1 MKLQTTT
8 ILLTYNS
15 VLSDSVPPQFH
26 NLDSSSTSSSS
37 ECVASAKPSG
47 TTASALSVDS
57 DNFLAE
63 FGPDGACKAQGM
75 ATFKF

>member
-1 MKLQTTT
+1 
-8 ILLTYNS
+8 
-15 VLSDSVPPQFH
+15 
-26 NLDSSSTSSSS
+26 
-37 ECVASAKPSG
+37 VASAKPSG

-63 FGPDGACKAQGM
+63 FGPDVACKAQGM